1 MKVPSIT
8 VLIVV
13 VTSLFNE
20 IVLLGA
26 QHSYASVIQSVV
38 DDLSENKKGNY
49 GTLTGD
55 VQNWATIIQNYIIQ
69 VSCWPAY

>member
-1 MKVPSIT
+1 MKLSSILG
-8 VLIVV
+8 LIVV
-13 VTSLFNE
+13 LITLVNQ

-38 DDLSENKKGNY
+38 DDLSEKKKGNY

-69 VSCWPAY
+69 VSSYIN

>member
-13 VTSLFNE
+13 VVASLVNK

-26 QHSYASVIQSVV
+26 QHSYASVVQSVV
-38 DDLSENKKGNY
+38 DDLSEKKKGNY

-69 VSCWPAY
+69 VAF

>member
-13 VTSLFNE
+13 VVASLVNKM
-20 IVLLGA
+20 VLLGA
-26 QHSYASVIQSVV
+26 QHSYASVVQSVV
-38 DDLSENKKGNY
+38 DDLSEKKKGNY

-69 VSCWPAY
+69 VAF